1 MSATVSISIKIP
13 HTLHEPVKGYLAAHP
28 DWDEERLLAAAVS
41 LFLLQNGDEDRQV
54 SRVYLD
60 TIFQQ
65 N

>member
-1 MSATVSISIKIP
+1 MSATVSILIKIP
-13 HTLHEPVKGYLAAHP
+13 HTLHEPVQNYLETHP
-28 DWDEERLLAAAVS
+28 DWDEDRLLAAAVS
-41 LFLLQNGDEDRQV
+41 LFLLQNGDDDRRV